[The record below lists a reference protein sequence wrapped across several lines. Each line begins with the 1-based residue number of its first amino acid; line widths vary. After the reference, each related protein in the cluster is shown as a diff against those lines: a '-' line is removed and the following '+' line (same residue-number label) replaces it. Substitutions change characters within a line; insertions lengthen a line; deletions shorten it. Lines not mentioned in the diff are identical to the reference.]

1 MLDPHPSG
9 PDLRQQSVLIKK
21 NENKTRLIS
30 NVAGTVL
37 RSVNNHGLTGD
48 GVCDRHEGG
57 VQSGGHAP
65 HGVVSH
71 NPSEAKGGDHLS
83 ERCVGRDESQSQTGG
98 NTCGDRAGESIRSS
112 SGTDGHV
119 PCEEMEQFYQPNM
132 PVYFLRGYAS
142 AVIHSFFSENHLS
155 TFRCTT
161 KM

>member
-9 PDLRQQSVLIKK
+9 PDLRQQSVLMKK
-21 NENKTRLIS
+21 NNNRTRLIS

-83 ERCVGRDESQSQTGG
+83 ERRVGRDESQSQTGG
-98 NTCGDRAGESIRSS
+98 NTCGDRAGDSIQQRDGWAHSVRRNGTIPSSKHACIFYKRLRKRSDS
-112 SGTDGHV
+112 
-119 PCEEMEQFYQPNM
+119 
-132 PVYFLRGYAS
+132 
-142 AVIHSFFSENHLS
+142 
-155 TFRCTT
+155 
-161 KM
+161 